1 MSDFDGD
8 EYQYEWPDD
17 GDNNDG
23 WGQDGGDD
31 GNDDPYIQVE
41 NQFYEAEDNMKDNPK
56 QAIEQ
61 FKQCIEMEENLG

>member
-1 MSDFDGD
+1 MSDFEGD

-17 GDNNDG
+17 GDNDG
-23 WGQDGGDD
+23 WGQDGGDE

>member
-17 GDNNDG
+17 GDNDG

-56 QAIEQ
+56 
-61 FKQCIEMEENLG
+61 